1 MGAAIGLIIMVFLVV
16 TMNML
21 LVNVTNSNVQI
32 PKWIRRIAIIPPL
45 GFALALI
52 VALGIVIEVIYVM
65 IKDVW
70 E

>member
-1 MGAAIGLIIMVFLVV
+1 MGAAIGLIIMAFLVV
-16 TMNML
+16 TMNIF
-21 LVNVTNSNVQI
+21 LVNVVCSNVQI

-45 GFALALI
+45 GFVLAIL
-52 VALGIVIEVIYVM
+52 VGVGIVIEVIYMM